1 MFRRV
6 LGTALL
12 ILLLLCGCSAVS
24 HPEDKAAAVKAAY
37 ESAANI
43 ELVTDIASN
52 LDEETMSY
60 RIGYAYHKQDNGNA
74 TAQMTVL
81 APESIAG
88 IQAEITGEDFLF
100 TYEGTELE
108 TAMPDRK
115 GLTPADVTTYLL
127 YDLMNTVPE
136 QVWMEGEL
144 LALRFE
150 EVTDECT
157 AVKEVYLNAETG
169 ALSEARIYCDG
180 KQIMRCTFASC
191 TLNGK

>member
-1 MFRRV
+1 MFRRM

-24 HPEDKAAAVKAAY
+24 HPEDKAAAVKEAY
-37 ESAANI
+37 ETASDI
-43 ELVTDIASN
+43 ELVTDITSN

-60 RIGYAYHKQDNGNA
+60 RIGYAYHKQDSGNA

-88 IQAEITGEDFLF
+88 ITADITGEDFRF

-127 YDLMNTVPE
+127 YDLMHQVPQ
-136 QVWMEGEL
+136 QVWMEEDL
-144 LALRFE
+144 LALRYETRE
-150 EVTDECT
+150 EAGTVVRD
-157 AVKEVYLNAETG
+157 VYVQPDSYVLKAAHIYNNGEQI
-169 ALSEARIYCDG
+169 LSCS
-180 KQIMRCTFASC
+180 FSSC
-191 TLNGK
+191 TLQP

>member
-24 HPEDKAAAVKAAY
+24 HPEDKAAAVKEAYAAAS
-37 ESAANI
+37 EI
-43 ELVTDIASN
+43 ELVTDITSN

-60 RIGYAYHKQDNGNA
+60 RIGYAYHKQDDGNA
-74 TAQMTVL
+74 MAQMTVL

-127 YDLMNTVPE
+127 YDLMHQTPQ
-136 QVWMEGEL
+136 QVWMEEDL
-144 LALRFE
+144 LALRYETKE
-150 EVTDECT
+150 EAGTVVRD
-157 AVKEVYLNAETG
+157 VYVQPDSY
-169 ALSEARIYCDG
+169 ALKAAHIYNNG
-180 KQIMRCTFASC
+180 EQILSCSVSSC
-191 TLNGK
+191 TLQP

>member
-1 MFRRV
+1 MFRRM

-24 HPEDKAAAVKAAY
+24 HPEDKAAAVKEAY
-37 ESAANI
+37 ETAADI
-43 ELVTDIASN
+43 ELVTDITSN

-60 RIGYAYHKQDNGNA
+60 RIGYAYHKQDSGNA

-88 IQAEITGEDFLF
+88 ITADITGEDFRF

-127 YDLMNTVPE
+127 YDLMHQVPQ
-136 QVWMEGEL
+136 QVWMEEDLLVLRYETREEAGIVVRDVSIQPDSYALKAAYIYNNGEQI
-144 LALRFE
+144 
-150 EVTDECT
+150 
-157 AVKEVYLNAETG
+157 
-169 ALSEARIYCDG
+169 LSCS
-180 KQIMRCTFASC
+180 FSSC
-191 TLNGK
+191 TLQP

>member
-1 MFRRV
+1 MFRRM

-24 HPEDKAAAVKAAY
+24 HPEDKAAAVKEAY
-37 ESAANI
+37 ETASDI
-43 ELVTDIASN
+43 ELVTDITSN

-60 RIGYAYHKQDNGNA
+60 RIGYAYHKQDSGNA

-88 IQAEITGEDFLF
+88 ITADITGEDFRF
-100 TYEGTELE
+100 AYEGTELE

-127 YDLMNTVPE
+127 YDLMHQVPQ
-136 QVWMEGEL
+136 QVWMEENLLVLRYETREEAGTVVRDVYVQPDSYALKAAHIYNNGEQI
-144 LALRFE
+144 
-150 EVTDECT
+150 
-157 AVKEVYLNAETG
+157 
-169 ALSEARIYCDG
+169 LSCS
-180 KQIMRCTFASC
+180 FSSC
-191 TLNGK
+191 TLQP

>member
-127 YDLMNTVPE
+127 YDLMHQLPQ
-136 QVWMEGEL
+136 QVWMEENLLVLRYETREEAGTVVRDVSIQPDSYVLKAAHIYNNGEQI
-144 LALRFE
+144 
-150 EVTDECT
+150 
-157 AVKEVYLNAETG
+157 
-169 ALSEARIYCDG
+169 LSCS
-180 KQIMRCTFASC
+180 FSSC
-191 TLNGK
+191 TLQP

>member
-1 MFRRV
+1 MFRRM

-24 HPEDKAAAVKAAY
+24 HPEDKAAAVKEAY
-37 ESAANI
+37 ETASDI
-43 ELVTDIASN
+43 ELVTDITSN

-60 RIGYAYHKQDNGNA
+60 RIGYAYHKQDSGNA

-88 IQAEITGEDFLF
+88 ITADITGEDFRF

-127 YDLMNTVPE
+127 YDLMHQLPQ
-136 QVWMEGEL
+136 QVWMEEDLLVLRYETREEAGIVVRDVSIQPDSYALKAAYIYNNGEQI
-144 LALRFE
+144 
-150 EVTDECT
+150 
-157 AVKEVYLNAETG
+157 
-169 ALSEARIYCDG
+169 LSCS
-180 KQIMRCTFASC
+180 FSSC
-191 TLNGK
+191 TLQP

>member
-60 RIGYAYHKQDNGNA
+60 RIGYAYHKQDN
-74 TAQMTVL
+74 AQMTVL

-100 TYEGTELE
+100 TYERTELE

-115 GLTPADVTTYLL
+115 GLTPADMTTYLL
-127 YDLMNTVPE
+127 YALMHQTPQ
-136 QVWMEGEL
+136 QVWMEEDL
-144 LALRFE
+144 LALRYETKE
-150 EVTDECT
+150 EAGTVVRDGY
-157 AVKEVYLNAETG
+157 VQPDSY
-169 ALSEARIYCDG
+169 ALKAAHIYNNG
-180 KQIMRCTFASC
+180 EQI
-191 TLNGK
+191 

>member
-1 MFRRV
+1 MFRRM

-24 HPEDKAAAVKAAY
+24 HPEDKAAAVKEAY
-37 ESAANI
+37 ETAADI
-43 ELVTDIASN
+43 ELVTDITSN

-60 RIGYAYHKQDNGNA
+60 RIGYAYHKQDSGNA

-88 IQAEITGEDFLF
+88 ITADITGEDFRF

-127 YDLMNTVPE
+127 YDLMHQVPQ
-136 QVWMEGEL
+136 QVWMEEDLLVLRYETREEAGIVVRDVSIQPDSYVLKAAHIYNNGEQI
-144 LALRFE
+144 
-150 EVTDECT
+150 
-157 AVKEVYLNAETG
+157 
-169 ALSEARIYCDG
+169 LSCS
-180 KQIMRCTFASC
+180 FSSC
-191 TLNGK
+191 TLQP